1 MMTEGF
7 RGWRVVVQRQ
17 MSSYGF
23 TPAEQRVAWA
33 LFDVQTNRD
42 IGEELEASPQT
53 IKNHVYKMMQKTQ
66 TQNRLELVLLL
77 LRLQDEPL
85 PAVAQHAKKT
95 HCKHGHE
102 FTEANT
108 YRRRDGRR
116 VCRICARQRSHA
128 YRQRRSCKRDAGP
141 TAKW

>member
-1 MMTEGF
+1 MVTEGF
-7 RGWRVVVQRQ
+7 HGWRVVVQRQ

-42 IGEELEASPQT
+42 IGEELETSPQT

-85 PAVAQHAKKT
+85 PAAAQHAKKT

-116 VCRICARQRSHA
+116 VCRICAGERSHA
-128 YRQRRSCKRDAGP
+128 YHQRRTRERDAGP
-141 TAKW
+141 TAKS